1 MTTPLGKAPDL
12 RFRADGGF
20 RIMQVADV
28 QDTQILSGDTLAFL
42 SAALDHTKPDLV
54 VFTGDQIK
62 GYGVTLLAGEREANC
77 KKAID
82 RLLAPL
88 EARGIPFTFVFG
100 NHDAQTFGVSKEK
113 QFAMYCAHENCLAV
127 AGDPTL
133 PGLCNHYL
141 PIRSA
146 DGERIL
152 FNLYLIDSL
161 SKAPEGGWASV
172 SEAQI
177 AWYQSVRDALKAET
191 GDYVPSILFQHIP
204 VPEMWDVLKE
214 VPASYKPHAQGFGTH
229 AGKYYDIDERYLQK
243 GNCDFLLETPA
254 APEVNTGEFAAVSEM
269 GDTLAMFF
277 GHDHNNSFVS
287 RYRGM
292 LLGYTQ
298 GCGFHVYGP
307 KQNRGVRI
315 FDLNAENPRTFSTY
329 TLLYRDLFRT
339 KDIRNKPKYLLY
351 SYAPS
356 SVEAAMPLVK
366 RLSAAAITVAAAG
379 TAYALAKRA
388 GRKK

>member
-20 RIMQVADV
+20 RIMQVADM
-28 QDTQILSGDTLAFL
+28 QDTQIVSRDTLAFL
-42 SAALDHTKPDLV
+42 SAALDKAKPDLV

-62 GYGVTLLAGEREANC
+62 GYGVSLLAGEREANC

-82 RLLAPL
+82 RMIAPL

-100 NHDAQTFGVSKEK
+100 NHDAEVFGVSKEK
-113 QFAMYCAHENCLAV
+113 QLEMYASHKNCHAV
-127 AGDPTL
+127 AGDPAL
-133 PGLCNHYL
+133 PGLCNQYL
-141 PIRSA
+141 NIRSA

-152 FNLYLIDSL
+152 FNLYLLDSL
-161 SKAPEGGWASV
+161 SKAPDGGWASV
-172 SEAQI
+172 SKEQI
-177 AWYQSVRDALKAET
+177 AWYKNVRDALKDEA

-214 VPASYKPHAQGFGTH
+214 VPASHKPHAQGFGAH
-229 AGKYYDIDERYLQK
+229 AGKFYDIDERYLQK

-254 APEVNTGEFAAVSEM
+254 APEENTGEFTAVSEM

-277 GHDHNNSFVS
+277 GHDHNNSFMS

-307 KQNRGVRI
+307 KMNRGVRI
-315 FDLNAENPRTFSTY
+315 FDLNAENPRAFSTY
-329 TLLYRDLFRT
+329 TLLYRDLFHT
-339 KDIRNKPKYLLY
+339 KDIANKPKYLLY
-351 SYAPS
+351 SYSPP
-356 SVEAAMPLVK
+356 SVEAAMPLIK
-366 RLSAAAITVAAAG
+366 KASLAALAFAAAG
-379 TAYALAKRA
+379 VTYAIAKR
-388 GRKK
+388 KK